1 MMRGVVGEPLTLSY
15 VEEFEVPAGEL
26 TPADPF
32 EHSQAVAEYIGDMIT
47 QLESMSRAAGFD
59 LLVYLLSM
67 ARVEAETNARGIRQ
81 LFAESR
87 AP

>member
-1 MMRGVVGEPLTLSY
+1 MRGVVAQPPILSS
-15 VEEFEVPAGEL
+15 VSDFEAPPDGPESM
-26 TPADPF
+26 DPV

-67 ARVEAETNARGIRQ
+67 ARVEAETNARGIRR
-81 LFAESR
+81 FGSPGASR
-87 AP
+87 